1 MSHFDP
7 APINGTRVVGRRV
20 SMTNLSL
27 CLLFSFA
34 ILSFSFAPSSLAQQ
48 QDSKID
54 RKLITRVEPDYP
66 PVLRMRQIGGTVRL
80 EITITPKGIVES
92 AKVLGGNPILAES
105 AVIAVK
111 KWKYAPSENST
122 TTTVSLDFNPY
133 H

>member
-1 MSHFDP
+1 
-7 APINGTRVVGRRV
+7 
-20 SMTNLSL
+20 MTNLSL

-34 ILSFSFAPSSLAQQ
+34 ILSFSFTPSSPAQQ
-48 QDSKID
+48 QDSKVD
-54 RKLITRVEPDYP
+54 RKLITRIEPDYP

-80 EITITPKGIVES
+80 EIIITPKGIVES

-105 AVIAVK
+105 AVAAVK
-111 KWKYAPSENST
+111 KWKYASSETST